1 MKLLRIEQVGV
12 VEADP
17 SQDGDQDADGP
28 FLKNRLGLARAKA
41 LEAEA
46 ARLEAETRL
55 LDDVGSYYKGLAAR
69 AEAEADIMIAEKD
82 RKELEYSNP
91 RVQALHLAETAWQSL
106 RNIRRSQDDIKRT
119 RRSPTSNPKQEP
131 RRHSG
136 PGRGGG
142 RVAQVPKTE
151 SVAQPKQ

>member
-1 MKLLRIEQVGV
+1 MRLLRIEQVGV

-17 SQDGDQDADGP
+17 SQDGEPNADDP
-28 FLKNRLGLARAKA
+28 FMKNRLELARTKF
-41 LEAEA
+41 LEAKA

-82 RKELEYSNP
+82 RKESEFSNP
-91 RVQALHLAETAWQSL
+91 RVQKLHLAETAWQSL
-106 RNIRRSQDDIKRT
+106 RNIRRAQDDIKRT
-119 RRSPTSNPKQEP
+119 KRSPTSNPKQEP

-142 RVAQVPKTE
+142 RVAQIPKTDI
-151 SVAQPKQ
+151 VAQQKL